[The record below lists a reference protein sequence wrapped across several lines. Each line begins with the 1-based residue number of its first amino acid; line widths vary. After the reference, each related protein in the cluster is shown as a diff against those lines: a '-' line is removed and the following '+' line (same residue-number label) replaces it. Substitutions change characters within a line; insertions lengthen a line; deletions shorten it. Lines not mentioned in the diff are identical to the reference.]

1 MGLGGVVMARHV
13 LLHLVVKL
21 LRCDVMGHIVEID
34 CYRVQL
40 VEFDR
45 LHTDLDEFDDV
56 VFLLL
61 ACLTSI
67 FRSAQLEAVYA

>member
-13 LLHLVVKL
+13 LLHLVVKF
-21 LRCDVMGHIVEID
+21 LRCDVVGHIVEID
-34 CYRVQL
+34 CYCVQL

-61 ACLTSI
+61 A
-67 FRSAQLEAVYA
+67 